1 MGLPPAGH
9 GPRLK
14 RRLERPDDVC
24 GLRDWRL
31 DFPPQSGKS
40 GVRVREW
47 QRAVSPGASRKKR
60 KALQIFFYLC
70 VDAPDGIT
78 ILEENLFLYVFPI
91 DEQVRIIFPFR
102 GSLSLDSFPAEAAAA
117 AVTGKAFLPA
127 PCWTWSA
134 SLSTEDGLG
143 PWNIIVKLTGNGSD
157 LPQVSINAASSNESA
172 PMNIASVVP
181 QDGII
186 RYSEGNFTITS
197 GQWTAPGPIVVTNRD
212 KAFIDANISFNSSNE
227 RESCGGTFTGSITYQ
242 VPVQND
248 EGGFEAQD
256 WTATEGTVSYTVS

>member
-1 MGLPPAGH
+1 MTFAA
-9 GPRLK
+9 
-14 RRLERPDDVC
+14 C
-24 GLRDWRL
+24 GDWRL

-40 GVRVREW
+40 GVRVRGM
-47 QRAVSPGASRKKR
+47 AAGRKPRCIPQKNGR
-60 KALQIFFYLC
+60 PLQIFFYLC

-91 DEQVRIIFPFR
+91 DEQVRIIFP
-102 GSLSLDSFPAEAAAA
+102 SAAALSLGLFSCGGSGSSGDGES
-117 AVTGKAFLPA
+117 LPSG
-127 PCWTWSA
+127 TMLDLSA

-172 PMNIASVVP
+172 PMNIASVVYRRT
-181 QDGII
+181 GSSAIL
-186 RYSEGNFTITS
+186 RGNFTITS

-212 KAFIDANISFNSSNE
+212 KAFIDANISFNTSNE

>member
-1 MGLPPAGH
+1 MTFAA
-9 GPRLK
+9 
-14 RRLERPDDVC
+14 C
-24 GLRDWRL
+24 GDWRL

-40 GVRVREW
+40 GVRVRGM
-47 QRAVSPGASRKKR
+47 AAGRKPRCIPQKNGR
-60 KALQIFFYLC
+60 PLQIFFYLC

-102 GSLSLDSFPAEAAAA
+102 GSSGDGESLPSGTMLD
-117 AVTGKAFLPA
+117 L
-127 PCWTWSA
+127 SA

-172 PMNIASVVP
+172 PMNIASVVYRRT
-181 QDGII
+181 GSSAIL
-186 RYSEGNFTITS
+186 RGNFTITS